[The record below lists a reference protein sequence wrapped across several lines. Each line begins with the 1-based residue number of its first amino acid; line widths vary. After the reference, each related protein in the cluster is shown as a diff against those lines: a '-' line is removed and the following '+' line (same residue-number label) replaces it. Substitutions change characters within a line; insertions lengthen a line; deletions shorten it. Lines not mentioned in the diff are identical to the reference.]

1 MIDFEVLD
9 DIKFTIG
16 DILSEK
22 LNLESKLA
30 DFIKDKEKTEDDL
43 ICAKEAQAIL
53 NTVARETQ
61 SEIEQHIT
69 TIVTMALAA
78 VEVDDPKVPK
88 PPEFVAK
95 MVERRDGTECDL
107 FFKEGDR
114 EDYPKESGG
123 YGYQDVA
130 DYLLRIDYILLN
142 NEYND
147 VQIRKTIFAD
157 EPFRNADPQL
167 QYKISEML
175 EMVSNDLGFQQII
188 NSHAKGVNIN
198 AETVFEVVKIDGISK
213 VTKKSNHA
221 LE

>member
-1 MIDFEVLD
+1 MICYGDFNDMKDAIV
-9 DIKFTIG
+9 

-22 LNLESKLA
+22 SLLEGQLVS
-30 DFIKDKEKTEDDL
+30 FIKDKGETEDDL

-88 PPEFVAK
+88 PPEFVAR

-107 FFKEGDR
+107 FFKEGER

-130 DYLLRIDYILLN
+130 DYMLRIDYILLN

-198 AETVFEVVKIDGISK
+198 AEIVFKVVKIDGISR
-213 VTKKSNHA
+213 VTK
-221 LE
+221 ED